1 MKYIIIIVVSNPIQ
15 NALYCIMYIII
26 KRIIQFETS
35 KISFVAMEITPVAME
50 ITPVAMD
57 SIKPSNR
64 SQTKF
69 MTLFYRKTF
78 TELKSI
84 K

>member
-1 MKYIIIIVVSNPIQ
+1 MHVMKYIIIIVVSNPIQ

-26 KRIIQFETS
+26 KSIIQFETS
-35 KISFVAMEITPVAME
+35 KISFVAMETTPVTME
-50 ITPVAMD
+50 
-57 SIKPSNR
+57 SKKNSNR

-69 MTLFYRKTF
+69 MALFYRKTF

-84 K
+84 